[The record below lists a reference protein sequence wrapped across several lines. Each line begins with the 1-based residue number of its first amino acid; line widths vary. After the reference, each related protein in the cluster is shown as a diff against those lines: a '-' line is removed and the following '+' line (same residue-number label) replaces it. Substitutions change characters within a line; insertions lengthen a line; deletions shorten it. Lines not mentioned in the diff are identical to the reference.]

1 MTGLPSIGRRVGPV
15 VVAVLALSAAHARA
29 LTTEVL
35 DYNFARCLIGEP
47 DGRCPDDPSDVF
59 AYDRAHSILRAIE
72 IDRGAAAR
80 RVDDLA
86 DRIWSAPDLG
96 QIVLRARYAERAS
109 TLGYGPRDGGPADF
123 VPLVGQVDD
132 GTVLVTS
139 VAPFA
144 EDPMPGDFV
153 SDPLAASVTL
163 ADPAFV
169 FVLRTTDELGTEV
182 YLSSDP
188 TRGRWTNSGSTGDWL
203 VTHQLGGP
211 SGPYLLAFEDGA
223 IPSAACGG
231 LCPGDQDYNDYVLEA
246 FGITVPEPDAIALGW
261 AALGALAWCRRRRS
275 SGRRGPS
282 FAGIRRP

>member
-1 MTGLPSIGRRVGPV
+1 GTVAARPRRTDASRISARRVAVSPAVRRYGARCRSARRPDGVPPPHGPCFVTGLPSIGRRVGPV

-132 GTVLVTS
+132 GTVLVAS

-153 SDPLAASVTL
+153 SDPLAASVT
-163 ADPAFV
+163 
-169 FVLRTTDELGTEV
+169 
-182 YLSSDP
+182 
-188 TRGRWTNSGSTGDWL
+188 
-203 VTHQLGGP
+203 
-211 SGPYLLAFEDGA
+211 
-223 IPSAACGG
+223 
-231 LCPGDQDYNDYVLEA
+231 
-246 FGITVPEPDAIALGW
+246 
-261 AALGALAWCRRRRS
+261 
-275 SGRRGPS
+275 
-282 FAGIRRP
+282 